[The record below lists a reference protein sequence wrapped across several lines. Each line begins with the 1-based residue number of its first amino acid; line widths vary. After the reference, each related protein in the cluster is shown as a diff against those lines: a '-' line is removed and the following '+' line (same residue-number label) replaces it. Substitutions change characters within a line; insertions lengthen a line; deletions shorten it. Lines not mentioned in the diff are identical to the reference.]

1 MNSKSFWI
9 SIVAVVIS
17 FAGGFILANA
27 LNRNEMEGLRAE
39 NARLKTGSGD
49 LGESES
55 ETTLSDDE
63 IRQRIR
69 DAEQN
74 PTNFSFQKNFGL
86 ALYRYAVIKKDA
98 AMLAEVEKIL
108 NRARSLNEKDYDVLV
123 ALGNLQFDFG
133 YFKKSNEGFVKA
145 REYYA
150 KALQQNPKDVD
161 VRTDLGMTY
170 FLANPPQLEKAIA
183 EFKMSLENDPKHE
196 KTLQFLTQSYIK
208 TGNTQQ
214 AEIYLA
220 RLKEINPQT
229 PNLEDF
235 QTQMAAEAGLTEKQ

>member
-1 MNSKSFWI
+1 MNSKSLWI
-9 SIVAVVIS
+9 SIVAVVLS

-27 LNRNEMEGLRAE
+27 LNRSEMDGLRAE
-39 NARLKTGSGD
+39 NARLKTDSGD
-49 LGESES
+49 LSENES
-55 ETTLSDDE
+55 ETALSEDE
-63 IRQRIR
+63 IRRRINE
-69 DAEQN
+69 AEQN
-74 PTNFSFQKNFGL
+74 PTNFSFQKNLGL
-86 ALYRYAVIKKDA
+86 ALYRYAAMKQDA
-98 AMLAEVEKIL
+98 VMLSEVEKIL
-108 NRARSLNEKDYDVLV
+108 NRAHRLNEKDNDVLV

-150 KALQQNPKDVD
+150 KALEQNPNDVD
-161 VRTDLGMTY
+161 VRTDLGLTY

-183 EFKMSLENDPKHE
+183 EFKISLENNPKHE

-208 TGNTQQ
+208 TGNTPQ

-235 QTQMAAEAGLTEKQ
+235 QTQMAAEAGLSEK